1 MGVYTYSQGEQATA
15 ALLNAYSTN
24 GGYVYVGGGSFA
36 SSANTDFDNVFSSTY
51 DQYRALINLTAVSAN
66 NVLYLRFI
74 NTAGNV
80 DTTLNYDWQLLEYYQ
95 TTVVASQS
103 MADNGFR
110 IGYAYTTPG
119 FAAIT
124 IDFFNP
130 NVATRTN
137 VIVQET
143 SPSGTT
149 FVLGDDTKAHFRQTT
164 QFRGFRLLSTG
175 GATVTGTCQ
184 IMGVRKA

>member
-1 MGVYTYSQGEQATA
+1 MAVKTNTY
-15 ALLNAYSTN
+15 LNN

-36 SSANTDFDNVFSSTY
+36 TSANTDFDNVFSATY
-51 DQYRALINLTAVSAN
+51 DQYRAVINLTAVSSS

-74 NTAGNV
+74 NTAGSV

-95 TTVVASQS
+95 TTITASQS

-119 FAAIT
+119 FASIT
-124 IDFFNP
+124 LDFFNP
-130 NVATRTN
+130 YAANRTN
-137 VIVQET
+137 IMVQQM
-143 SPSGTT
+143 SPNGTT
-149 FVLGDDTKAHFRQTT
+149 FVLGDDTKGHYRATT
-164 QFRGFRLLSTG
+164 QFRGFRLLATG